1 MGSVR
6 APGTPFQSLSKA
18 PANTYTHLL
27 KQHDQ
32 NNSVEVLTSQLFLLK
47 VLAATMASRWNVTPA
62 VIHSN
67 GSRAHRTALSDP
79 SASPPWQEPPPL
91 EDSCAKYIISVMA
104 LVMRQAAPS
113 DMPLMLQ
120 TRSTDISFRDF
131 DVTARGGIVEH
142 SAERNKRPPRSAAT
156 LPAMSAAYENTH
168 MSLVRSPSS
177 VNQLL
182 AKYAG
187 RVVFHV
193 SASNW
198 LVVSERLQSKITNL
212 AATEKDISDLVDLQL
227 LAHCL
232 MDRARL
238 LHLLHRASH
247 LGVRFKADPF
257 SQNCLP
263 SWLT

>member
-1 MGSVR
+1 
-6 APGTPFQSLSKA
+6 
-18 PANTYTHLL
+18 
-27 KQHDQ
+27 
-32 NNSVEVLTSQLFLLK
+32 
-47 VLAATMASRWNVTPA
+47 MASRWNVTPTT
-62 VIHSN
+62 IHSN
-67 GSRAHRTALSDP
+67 GSRVHRTALSDP

-131 DVTARGGIVEH
+131 DVTPRGGISDH
-142 SAERNKRPPRSAAT
+142 SPEKQQRPHRSAAS
-156 LPAMSAAYENTH
+156 LPAMSATYENTH
-168 MSLVRSPSS
+168 MSLVKSPSS

-238 LHLLHRASH
+238 LHLLHRMLLAGIP
-247 LGVRFKADPF
+247 LKADF

-263 SWLT
+263 SSLTSKRMRSYHSRTIYALPSGIGSIFSLKNSTKSFALAARWKALRSASLTYSIP